1 MNEKKTVGQATASM
15 VLGILSFL
23 LLGLFTAIPAVICGH
38 IAKSKIKSDP
48 ENLKGEGK
56 ALAGLIMG
64 YIVIALIPVAI
75 LAAVAIP
82 LMSGNQVRAVAT
94 EGQAGCITIATAERM
109 YMAED
114 GNFIDAEFPEVL
126 PGNNDGD
133 LQGTYFDHDSYE
145 VKVIGGSTLIITAS
159 ANGTS
164 DIFGDVIFTVSE
176 DEISEWSGSLLE

>member
-48 ENLKGEGK
+48 ENLKGDGQ

-64 YIVIALIPVAI
+64 YIVIALIPLAI

-94 EGQAGCITIATAERM
+94 EGQAGCATIATAERM
-109 YMAED
+109 HKVMNGAYIELD
-114 GNFIDAEFPEVL
+114 NPEIL
-126 PGNNDGD
+126 EGIEKGD
-133 LQGTYFDHDSYE
+133 LQGTYFDHDDYSVE
-145 VKVIGGSTLIITAS
+145 VVGGSTLIITAT
-159 ANGTS
+159 ANGTG
-164 DIFGDVIFTVSE
+164 DIIGDVVMTVS
-176 DEISEWSGSLLE
+176 DAGTTTWSGSLLE